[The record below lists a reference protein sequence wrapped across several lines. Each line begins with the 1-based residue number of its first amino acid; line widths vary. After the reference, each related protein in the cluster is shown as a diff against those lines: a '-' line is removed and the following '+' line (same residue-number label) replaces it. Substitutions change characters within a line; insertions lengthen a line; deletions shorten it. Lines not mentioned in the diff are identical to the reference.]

1 MTTLFIIISVLIFLI
16 LIVALV
22 RSTSPVYYND
32 YDDEVV
38 TTHTTVTTTTTTNDA
53 PVSGPNVNG
62 IPVVGFLQ
70 RQWENGQPFVIDP
83 VDGDKMW
90 LNTKDDLYEDG
101 ADKIWGLK

>member
-1 MTTLFIIISVLIFLI
+1 MTTLLIIIGVLIFLI
-16 LIVALV
+16 MLVAIV
-22 RSTSPVYYND
+22 RSTNMNYVD

-38 TTHTTVTTTTTTNDA
+38 THTTVTTTTTNNVT
-53 PVSGPNVNG
+53 GLNVNG
-62 IPVVGFLQ
+62 IPVVGILE